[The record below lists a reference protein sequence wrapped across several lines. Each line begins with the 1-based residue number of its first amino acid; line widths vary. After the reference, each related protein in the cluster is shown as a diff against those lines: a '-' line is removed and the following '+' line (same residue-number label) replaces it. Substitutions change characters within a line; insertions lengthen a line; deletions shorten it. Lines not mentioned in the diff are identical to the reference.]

1 MPELQV
7 VCLPPGRCLGQY
19 EAEKASDGVW
29 GSYLLCGRLFSVPY
43 AGPSA
48 ARSCQTPEWW
58 ELSQGESPGLCSLL
72 QVQVTWVQGSYV
84 SIV

>member
-7 VCLPPGRCLGQY
+7 VCLPAGRCLGQY

-58 ELSQGESPGLCSLL
+58 ELPQGESRLVLFFKCKSPGLRGVMSA
-72 QVQVTWVQGSYV
+72 
-84 SIV
+84 